1 MRSSLVAA
9 LLVSLVWL
17 GCSDGTNQLTAP
29 DGLVPDISVVSQDA
43 FGLAI
48 AAQENHTPRL
58 LTTPGLIGTA
68 VGLAENGQPVVKLF
82 VTTAGV
88 GGLPVSLDGIPVVV
102 EITGEIFALPHRC
115 GHDTP
120 RGDGDCSDED
130 PPPEPEDE
138 TIDRTARFERPV
150 PIGVSTGH
158 PDITAGTIGA
168 RVTKVVDGETFYY
181 ALSNNHVYA
190 NQNHAG
196 IGDNVLQPGTYDG
209 GKAPDDVIGKL
220 AAFKEIDFGGLNVI
234 DAAIALSSTSNLGKA
249 TPSDGY
255 GAPKSSTVNEQDLRI
270 NQKVKK
276 YGRTTGLT
284 KGQVYAL
291 NASVNINYGD
301 GNVALFVGQ
310 IIITPGGFSAG
321 GDSGSVIVIDDR
333 KGKRSGPDDL
343 KPVGLLFA
351 GSSMITVANP
361 IDAVLAE
368 FGVTIDGD

>member
-1 MRSSLVAA
+1 MARRFLFSLVLIVVVIAVFSVLSGVLHAQGNSDAA
-9 LLVSLVWL
+9 FERVKEVQEKHTSEL
-17 GCSDGTNQLTAP
+17 
-29 DGLVPDISVVSQDA
+29 
-43 FGLAI
+43 LAI
-48 AAQENHTPRL
+48 K
-58 LTTPGLIGTA
+58 GVVGTA
-68 VGLAENGQPVVKLF
+68 VGLDHNRRLVVKVF
-82 VTTAGV
+82 VDRAGV
-88 GGLPVSLDGIPVVV
+88 SGIARKLDGVSVQTV
-102 EITGEIFALPHRC
+102 ITGKIYARRP
-115 GHDTP
+115 GKGGGGGKNNDV
-120 RGDGDCSDED
+120 
-130 PPPEPEDE
+130 
-138 TIDRTARFERPV
+138 DRTARFDRPV

-158 PDITAGTIGA
+158 PSITAGTIGC
-168 RVTKVVDGETFYY
+168 RVKKNGKVY

-190 NQNHAG
+190 NQNQAS
-196 IGDNVLQPGTYDG
+196 IGDNVLQPGTYDD
-209 GKAPDDVIGKL
+209 GKDPADAIGKL
-220 AAFKEIDFGGLNVI
+220 AQFKTIDFGGSNVI
-234 DAAIALSSTSNLGKA
+234 DAAIAESSTSNLGKA

-255 GAPKSSTVNEQDLRI
+255 GTPKSTTVGNVRI

-351 GSSMITVANP
+351 GSSIITIANP

-368 FGVTIDGD
+368 FGVTIDGE